1 MKNKK
6 YIIISVL
13 FLLFIVSCNKDGPE
27 EMLDNFT
34 VAMQEFDLE
43 KVFSYVNPDKVN
55 SENKDNLNI
64 ENQIEKSF
72 LSYLKNNAKNITY
85 EIKDVKK
92 DKDIVTAKVY
102 FKYIDGT
109 KIIRKTLNE
118 YFEYINENFS
128 DGNISEEENSKILND
143 ILNKKIKEIEPL
155 YVDAIIDIECIKK
168 DGNWYIDNPSDELF
182 DVMMSN
188 FISVSKKLN

>member
-143 ILNKKIKEIEPL
+143 ILNKKNQ
-155 YVDAIIDIECIKK
+155 
-168 DGNWYIDNPSDELF
+168 GNRA
-182 DVMMSN
+182 
-188 FISVSKKLN
+188 FIC